1 MNKPDC
7 KYGADCYQQNP
18 AHKEKYAHPSGT
30 TTNAS
35 QSGEHHIKPP
45 AEEGNSSF
53 AHKRLWK
60 GCTTAEQLEDLKRCR
75 RPPTPEKDDNNA
87 EEEDAK
93 HEYHGM
99 TRQRYRLP
107 EVPMDVGMMSDLYD
121 PQIEYSKRAEYKEL
135 CEDPTTFIKHKFLVS
150 MPSCFDS
157 LWEFCK
163 EEAVKSNSSNPATV
177 FESVGLRLVGPFDVL
192 AGKFKNVKIHEPGDY
207 LRHWRFY
214 YDPPEFQTVLVK
226 KGSGLHY
233 GYWRDE
239 PNNTDGLVACND
251 VNKGCE
257 FKIIG
262 ENVFDAIIDFLEE
275 NVNVT
280 PFNKKQINNVKKS
293 VEEWTKAK
301 GIPLKGNGKIK
312 SRNKLIVCKTFHK
325 AGLVVPFDR
334 KKQLGYRP
342 LLESDANLRKMLSK
356 FKSID
361 YYKEKSKFQEAMRD
375 LQAVITASNLAV
387 DECDFGTAL
396 ELALDL
402 FCYGEKNLH
411 EVMKPLFFTGY
422 SMLKRPQ
429 YIAIIKSHL
438 DKRCEGV
445 DLDLLANNC

>member
-7 KYGADCYQQNP
+7 KYGADCYQKNP
-18 AHKEKYAHPSGT
+18 AHKEKYAHPSD
-30 TTNAS
+30 NAKNELK
-35 QSGEHHIKPP
+35 QEEKADEPSGE
-45 AEEGNSSF
+45 GSS
-53 AHKRLWK
+53 ASPQKRLWK
-60 GCTTAEQLEDLKRCR
+60 GCTPAEQLEDLKRCK
-75 RPPTPEKDDNNA
+75 RPPTPEKDDNNV

-107 EVPMDVGMMSDLYD
+107 EVPVDVGMMSDLYD

-135 CEDPTTFIKHKFLVS
+135 CEDPKNFIKHKFLVT
-150 MPSCFDS
+150 MPPCFDS
-157 LWEFCK
+157 LWEFCT
-163 EEAVKSNSSNPATV
+163 EEAGKANCKPESV
-177 FESVGLRLVGPFDVL
+177 FEGLGLRMVGPFDVL
-192 AGKFKNVKIHEPGDY
+192 AGKFKNVTIHEPGDY

-226 KGSGLHY
+226 KGSGVHY

-239 PNNTDGLVACND
+239 PDNADGLVAFND

-257 FKIIG
+257 FKMIG
-262 ENVFDAIIDFLEE
+262 ANVFDAIVHYLEE
-275 NVNVT
+275 HISVT
-280 PFNKKQINNVKKS
+280 PFNKKQIGTMKKS
-293 VEEWTKAK
+293 LEEWTTAK
-301 GIPLKGNGKIK
+301 GIPLKASEKIK
-312 SRNKLIVCKTFHK
+312 SRSKLIVCKTFHK
-325 AGLVVPFDR
+325 AGLVVPYDR
-334 KKQLGYRP
+334 KQDLGYRP

-356 FKSID
+356 FNNID
-361 YYKEKSKFQEAMRD
+361 FYKDKSKFQDAMRD
-375 LQAVITASNLAV
+375 LQAVITAANLAV
-387 DECDFGTAL
+387 DECDFGTIL

-438 DKRCEGV
+438 DNRCDGI
-445 DLDLLANNC
+445 DLDLLVKNCKP